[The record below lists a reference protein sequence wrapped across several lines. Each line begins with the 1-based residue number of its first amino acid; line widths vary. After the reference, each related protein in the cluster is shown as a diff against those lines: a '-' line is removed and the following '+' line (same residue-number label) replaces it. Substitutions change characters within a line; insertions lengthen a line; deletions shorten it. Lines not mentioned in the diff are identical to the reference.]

1 MENEIGDNEN
11 ENVNEHIQF
20 QAFADIV
27 NQFAECDLTDL
38 DLAEPS

>member
-1 MENEIGDNEN
+1 MENDNGEN
-11 ENVNEHIQF
+11 ENEHIQF

-38 DLAEPS
+38 ELAEPS